1 MTRKLIRRWA
11 GAAGIC
17 LAVSACGHEDWF
29 HTYRQIPAAV
39 WAKADTLAFELPAV
53 PDSGFYDFSVEMRTT
68 ADFPYTGLKIAAL
81 TVVGEA
87 VPERRD
93 TVDAPVQSAT
103 GAPLGEGLTLRHHES
118 PLFRLFLPAGE
129 RPVLRLFHL
138 MRREDI
144 PGITAVG
151 LKVSP
156 VRPR

>member
-1 MTRKLIRRWA
+1 MTRKQIRRWA
-11 GAAGIC
+11 AAAGIC

-29 HTYRQIPAAV
+29 HTYRQIPAAE
-39 WAKADTLAFELPAV
+39 WAKSDTLAFELPAV

-68 ADFPYTGLKIAAL
+68 DAFPYTGLKIAVL
-81 TVVGEA
+81 TVVGQA
-87 VPERRD
+87 APARRD
-93 TVDAPVQSAT
+93 TVDAPVLSAT
-103 GAPLGEGLTLRHHES
+103 GKPLGEGVTLHHNEF

-129 RPVLRLFHL
+129 RPTLRLCHL